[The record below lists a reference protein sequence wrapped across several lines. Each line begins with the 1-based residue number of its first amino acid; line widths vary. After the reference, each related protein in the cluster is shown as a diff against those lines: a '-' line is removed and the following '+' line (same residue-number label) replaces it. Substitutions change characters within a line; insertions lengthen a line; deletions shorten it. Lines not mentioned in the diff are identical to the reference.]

1 MMKRLLLGILLGIV
15 LTVALYDLVMEC
27 VPEEGED

>member
-1 MMKRLLLGILLGIV
+1 MKRLLLGILMGIV
-15 LTVALYDLVMEC
+15 LTVALYDLVMEY